1 MGSQPLIY
9 SLPPWPPPCSTQA
22 AIVWGGERIN
32 ALLALHWERFSTQ
45 NYFDPKGLFFS
56 AVVSGP
62 LIGLLV
68 VILVRSASEV
78 GISAFFVRLSLLKLL
93 SFRIPVQVN
102 VLVLASSLLI
112 KLKRAEFRKH
122 GVMEYSKCDVDH
134 RTIPWN
140 PTILWNFEMV
150 PTEKWC
156 LSTVVRSL
164 LSRFTPNALFVL
176 DLRKSS
182 VESICH

>member
-1 MGSQPLIY
+1 MGSQPLID

-112 KLKRAEFRKH
+112 KVKRAEFRKH
-122 GVMEYSKCDVDH
+122 GVMERQFKRGGSSEAARDPAAPITTPVTSTKL
-134 RTIPWN
+134 
-140 PTILWNFEMV
+140 PT
-150 PTEKWC
+150 
-156 LSTVVRSL
+156 R
-164 LSRFTPNALFVL
+164 
-176 DLRKSS
+176 RKGAAAG
-182 VESICH
+182 